1 MLPYSRSLRGKR
13 LSLALSSR
21 SVCDVRR
28 LATFL
33 EADGVSLMSR
43 AYSSRTCA
51 QFASHSRYSLRSIN
65 GSRLSRSLLTAPY
78 YHHTTMT
85 SLTQKRGHAGHSHHH
100 HHHDNTYLVSSN
112 KNDAGVR
119 ITRIGLF
126 VNLAMAVSKGIGG
139 WVFNSQALIADAFHA
154 LTDLVSDFMTLA
166 TISWSLKPPTE
177 RFPYGYGKVES
188 LGALGVSGILLIGGM
203 GMAMNAIDLLYI
215 QFFLDHA
222 HGAHDA
228 HGEHVHGLFG
238 IGHSHSHTSDLPHI
252 NAAWLAAGS
261 VVVKEWLYR
270 ASKFSN

>member
-1 MLPYSRSLRGKR
+1 
-13 LSLALSSR
+13 
-21 SVCDVRR
+21 
-28 LATFL
+28 
-33 EADGVSLMSR
+33 
-43 AYSSRTCA
+43 
-51 QFASHSRYSLRSIN
+51 
-65 GSRLSRSLLTAPY
+65 
-78 YHHTTMT
+78 MT
-85 SLTQKRGHAGHSHHH
+85 PTQKRGHAGHSHGHHH

-126 VNLAMAVSKGIGG
+126 VNLAMAVGKGIGG

-166 TISWSLKPPTE
+166 TISWSVKPPTE

-188 LGALGVSGILLIGGM
+188 LGALGVSGILLLGGT

-222 HGAHDA
+222 HVAHEHA
-228 HGEHVHGLFG
+228 EHVHGLFG
-238 IGHSHSHTSDLPHI
+238 IGHSHSHSTDLPHI

-261 VVVKEWLYR
+261 VVIKEWLYR
-270 ASKFSN
+270 ASKSSLRDDFILLTRCSYEDRSRAKILRLSFECRAPSNRFLDKHSGTVDNRRSSHYLRCVVARSHRWFDYLRYDHTGRLAEYNFGST